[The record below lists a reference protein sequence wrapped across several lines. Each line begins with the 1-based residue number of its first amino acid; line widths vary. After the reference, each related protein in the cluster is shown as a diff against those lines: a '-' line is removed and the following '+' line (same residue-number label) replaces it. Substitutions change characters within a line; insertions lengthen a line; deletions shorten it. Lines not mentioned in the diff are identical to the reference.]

1 MTASFHQSNSRMVLL
16 GDGQRKESWLDSARR
31 WLFRL
36 LKSLSSLSE
45 AGLTGTD
52 RGKCSA
58 EIFQQCPNAEG
69 LLRGRQSKE
78 DLQLRLPFGHS
89 LLVGMNVRRGGPPL
103 RPSVRPSLRLSAAGI
118 QMLQTS
124 FSPPPPSLSPSL
136 ISHSRCMTRWR
147 SKWRGRKSRTTQ

>member
-1 MTASFHQSNSRMVLL
+1 MVLL

-52 RGKCSA
+52 GGKCSA

-69 LLRGRQSKE
+69 HLRGRQSKE
-78 DLQLRLPFGHS
+78 GLQLRLPFGHS

-103 RPSVRPSLRLSAAGI
+103 RPCVRPSVCRQLASKCYKLRFRRHRPQSFPHF
-118 QMLQTS
+118 S
-124 FSPPPPSLSPSL
+124 FSV
-136 ISHSRCMTRWR
+136 HDAVE
-147 SKWRGRKSRTTQ
+147 K

>member
-1 MTASFHQSNSRMVLL
+1 MVLL

-52 RGKCSA
+52 GGKCSA

-69 LLRGRQSKE
+69 HLRGRQSKE
-78 DLQLRLPFGHS
+78 GLQLRLPFGHS

-103 RPSVRPSLRLSAAGI
+103 RPCVRPRVRPSVGSWHPNVTNFVFAATALP
-118 QMLQTS
+118 QS
-124 FSPPPPSLSPSL
+124 FSHFSFSV
-136 ISHSRCMTRWR
+136 HDAVE
-147 SKWRGRKSRTTQ
+147 K

>member
-1 MTASFHQSNSRMVLL
+1 MVLL

-52 RGKCSA
+52 GGKCSA

-78 DLQLRLPFGHS
+78 GLQLRLPFGHS

-103 RPSVRPSLRLSAAGI
+103 RHSVRPSVCRQLASKCYKLR
-118 QMLQTS
+118 
-124 FSPPPPSLSPSL
+124 FRRHRPPSVLLSFL
-136 ISHSRCMTRWR
+136 IL
-147 SKWRGRKSRTTQ
+147 GA